1 MVYLDFA
8 KAFDKVPT
16 KRLLSKLHA
25 HGVRGC
31 LLDWIRNW
39 LSGRLQR
46 VVLNRE
52 LSEWMEVLSG
62 VPQGSVLGPLLFII
76 FINDLDMVAAAA
88 DLLRKFADDT
98 KVGVYVR
105 GPEER
110 DRLQLTLNNLV
121 AWADLWG
128 MKFNVAK
135 CKVMH
140 FGLRNPRY
148 SYKMNGVEL
157 EESKEEKDLG
167 VTVTNRL
174 SVSTQCAKAAKTAN
188 AVLGQISRAFHF
200 RDRSIF
206 TGLYKQYV
214 RPHLE
219 YAVQAWSP
227 WLEKDK
233 EVLEAV
239 QKTAART
246 VSGLKA
252 QDYEGRLKELGWV
265 SLTER
270 RQRADMALMNG
281 IMAERTDIVAS
292 DWFVPAANGERNTR
306 QNTGRLNVRQLFG
319 RLETRKNFYTV
330 RTTKAWKKSRQK
342 LKS

>member
-1 MVYLDFA
+1 MLQTTDFLI
-8 KAFDKVPT
+8 P
-16 KRLLSKLHA
+16 
-25 HGVRGC
+25 
-31 LLDWIRNW
+31 N
-39 LSGRLQR
+39 
-46 VVLNRE
+46 
-52 LSEWMEVLSG
+52 
-62 VPQGSVLGPLLFII
+62 
-76 FINDLDMVAAAA
+76 
-88 DLLRKFADDT
+88 
-98 KVGVYVR
+98 
-105 GPEER
+105 
-110 DRLQLTLNNLV
+110 
-121 AWADLWG
+121 
-128 MKFNVAK
+128 
-135 CKVMH
+135 
-140 FGLRNPRY
+140 
-148 SYKMNGVEL
+148 
-157 EESKEEKDLG
+157 KDLG

-330 RTTKAWKKSRQK
+330 RTTKAWNEIPTEIKE
-342 LKS
+342 LKRHGQFKNAYAKWRDMQN